1 MIGFRGD
8 ITDNANVEITI
19 YNHND
24 YETTCTPTQYK
35 CKNNKCIPHNW
46 LCDGGND
53 CGDSSDEEQCTT
65 GIYSCPYGK
74 YRCRNYKCIPNN
86 WVCDGRN
93 DCGDY
98 SDEDHCGTSTE
109 ETMAETTT
117 EQTMVFTRL
126 VDIYHISF
134 VSQQSFP
141 TKDGSIKFDQFLVN
155 QPNPQAYY

>member
-1 MIGFRGD
+1 MEQIVIQLGRQTVHGRWEVNKPPRSLKMIGFRGD

-53 CGDSSDEEQCTT
+53 CGDNSDEEQCTT
-65 GIYSCPYGK
+65 GRYSCPYGK
-74 YRCRNYKCIPNN
+74 YHCRNHKCIPNN
-86 WVCDGRN
+86 WVCDGTN

-98 SDEDHCGTSTE
+98 SDEDHCE
-109 ETMAETTT
+109 
-117 EQTMVFTRL
+117 
-126 VDIYHISF
+126 
-134 VSQQSFP
+134 P
-141 TKDGSIKFDQFLVN
+141 TIQL
-155 QPNPQAYY
+155 A